1 MCVKKAV
8 IIVMTIFL
16 CLPAI
21 GQQKKRKFM
30 RLPTLSDSSQTA
42 LSFQL
47 FPFPNVNK
55 VAYYVDK
62 NKAKSINKLDGAKN
76 WEKLYQ
82 PLEDYIK
89 NFGIE
94 NFYKETR
101 WLWRYGKLTE
111 MRGEINK
118 AKAIYRLILKHHRK
132 EHDLK
137 AVFRHLDSMM
147 VHEKDYFVPLEHYY
161 ELVEFRK
168 QVDTLIPPR
177 GVLLNMGKHINSDLA
192 DYGPTLGIHN
202 NTLIFT
208 SQRNQSEDV
217 LSNRSNEDLFYSKG
231 EDGYWEEAQEFE
243 GINSPY
249 NEGSAC
255 LSRDGNTLYFARC
268 NAPGG
273 YGNCDLY
280 QARLQED
287 GTWSDIKN
295 LGSTVNSSGWDS
307 QPSLSH
313 QEDTLYFA
321 SDRIG
326 GFGLSDIYFTCKD
339 SKGNWAE
346 AKNLGPTVNTRGNE
360 VSPFY
365 HPSSSLMYFSSTGHL
380 LNFGEYDIYKSYYRG
395 GRWSEP
401 KNIGPLVNG
410 QGSEYYFTIDPN
422 SHYLFYAKSKDENLN
437 NLDLFSFPLPMGAQ
451 PDAIVKLEGSLKEIG
466 TDKPL
471 AGIVSIIDLDHGI
484 EVAPKFLRPDG
495 SFSFDLINNNNYLL
509 IIHGDDFFRIE
520 ELFYLDGDAEYHRKT
535 ETFSSRI
542 EFATL
547 EFDNGKSDLK
557 IEMYS
562 DLNKIVDFMMDN
574 PEFNLKISG
583 HTDSDGSE
591 KLNLKLSQD
600 RAESIKEYLTYFGKI
615 EEDRI
620 EARGYGSSKPIV
632 EEKTAQDKKLNRRVE
647 FEIIREEAIENE

>member
-1 MCVKKAV
+1 MYLKKAV
-8 IIVMTIFL
+8 IIFITIFL
-16 CLPAI
+16 CLPTA
-21 GQQKKRKFM
+21 GQEKKKKFM
-30 RLPTLSDSSQTA
+30 RLPKLSDSSQSA

-55 VAYYVDK
+55 VTYYVDK
-62 NKAKSINKLDGAKN
+62 AKAKSINKMDREKD
-76 WEKLYQ
+76 WDKLYR
-82 PLEDYIK
+82 PLENYIK
-89 NFGIE
+89 NFGIG

-101 WLWRYGKLTE
+101 WLWRYGKLAE
-111 MRGEINK
+111 MRGEMEK
-118 AKAIYRLILKHHRK
+118 AKAIYRLVLKHHRK
-132 EHDLK
+132 EADLK
-137 AVFRHLDSMM
+137 KAFQHLDSLI
-147 VHEKDYFVPLEHYY
+147 VNEKDYFVPLKHYY

-177 GVLLNMGKHINSDLA
+177 GVLLNMGKHINSDQA
-192 DYGPTLGIHN
+192 DYGPTLSIHD

-208 SQRNQSEDV
+208 SKRNQSNDV
-217 LSNRSNEDLFYSKG
+217 LNSRANEDLFFSKG
-231 EDGYWEEAQEFE
+231 EDGYWEQAKAFD
-243 GINSPY
+243 GINTPY

-273 YGNCDLY
+273 LGNCDLY
-280 QARLQED
+280 QAQLQEN
-287 GTWSDIKN
+287 GTWGDVKN
-295 LGSTVNSSGWDS
+295 LGELVNSSGWDS

-313 QEDTLYFA
+313 TEDTLYFA
-321 SDRIG
+321 SDRVE
-326 GFGLSDIYFTCKD
+326 GFGLSDIYFTYKD
-339 SKGNWAE
+339 SKGNWTKAR
-346 AKNLGPTVNTRGNE
+346 NLGPTVNTRGNE
-360 VSPFY
+360 VSPFF
-365 HPSSSLMYFSSTGHL
+365 HPSKSVLYFSSTGHL
-380 LNFGEYDIYKSYYRG
+380 LNFGEYDIYKSYYKG
-395 GRWSEP
+395 NRWSEP

-410 QGSEYYFTIDPN
+410 KGSEYYFTIDPN
-422 SHYLFYAKSKDENLN
+422 SQYLFYAKSKDENLS

-451 PDAIVKLEGSLKEIG
+451 PDATVKLQGSLTEVG

-471 AGIVSIIDLDHGI
+471 EGIVSIIDLDHGI

-542 EFATL
+542 KFSTL
-547 EFDNGKSDLK
+547 EFDNGKADLK
-557 IEMYS
+557 MEMYG

-591 KLNLKLSQD
+591 DLNLKLSQE
-600 RAESIKEYLTYFGKI
+600 RAEAIKEYLTYFGKI
-615 EEDRI
+615 EEHRI
-620 EARGYGSSKPIV
+620 EARGFGSSKPIV
-632 EEKTAQDKKLNRRVE
+632 DEKTPEDKKLNRRVE
-647 FEIIREEAIENE
+647 FEILREEAIEG

>member
-1 MCVKKAV
+1 MLL
-8 IIVMTIFL
+8 TFFL

-21 GQQKKRKFM
+21 GQKKKKKFM
-30 RLPTLSDSSQTA
+30 RLPKLSDSSQSA
-42 LSFQL
+42 LIFQI

-55 VAYYVDK
+55 VAYFADK
-62 NKAKSINKLDGAKN
+62 GQSKSINKLDQARN
-76 WEKLYQ
+76 WDKLY
-82 PLEDYIK
+82 PLLENYIK

-111 MRGEINK
+111 MRGDLVK
-118 AKAIYRLILKHHRK
+118 AKAIYKLVLKHHRK
-132 EHDLK
+132 ETDLK
-137 AVFRHLDSMM
+137 KVFRHLDSLI
-147 VHEKDYFVPLEHYY
+147 VNEKDYFVPLEHYY

-177 GVLLNMGKHINSDLA
+177 GVLLNMGQHINSDLA
-192 DYGPTLGIHN
+192 DYGPTLGIHD

-208 SQRNQSEDV
+208 SKRNQTTDV
-217 LSNRSNEDLFYSKG
+217 LQSRANEDLFYSKG
-231 EDGYWEEAQEFE
+231 EDGYWEEAKAFE
-243 GINSPY
+243 GINTPF

-255 LSRDGNTLYFARC
+255 LSKDGTKLFFARC
-268 NAPGG
+268 NAPDG

-280 QARLQED
+280 EAHLQEN
-287 GTWSDIKN
+287 GAWGNIKN
-295 LGSTVNSSGWDS
+295 LGESVNGASWDS

-313 QEDTLYFA
+313 GEDTLYFA
-321 SDRIG
+321 SDRVD
-326 GFGLSDIYFTCKD
+326 GFGLSDIYFTYKD
-339 SKGNWAE
+339 SKGNWAR
-346 AKNLGPTVNTRGNE
+346 ARNLGPMVNTRGNE

-365 HPSSSLMYFSSTGHL
+365 HPSSPLLYFSSTGHL
-380 LNFGEYDIYKSYYRG
+380 LNFGEYDIYKSYHEKN
-395 GRWSEP
+395 RWSEP
-401 KNIGPLVNG
+401 INIGPLVNG
-410 QGSEYYFTIDPN
+410 KGSEYYFTIDAN
-422 SHYLFYAKSKDENLN
+422 SQYLFYAKSKDENLS

-451 PDAIVKLEGSLKEIG
+451 PDATVQLQGSLTEVG
-466 TDKPL
+466 TNKPL
-471 AGIVSIIDLDHGI
+471 SGMVSIIDLDHGI

-520 ELFYLDGDAEYHRKT
+520 ELFYLDGDAQYHRKT

-542 EFATL
+542 EFSTL

-557 IEMYS
+557 IEMYG

-591 KLNLKLSQD
+591 ELNLKLSDD
-600 RAESIKEYLTYFGKI
+600 RAQSIKEYLTYFGKI
-615 EEDRI
+615 DESRI
-620 EARGYGSSKPIV
+620 DAKGYGSSKPIV
-632 EEKTAQDKKLNRRVE
+632 EEKTDEDKKLNRRVE
-647 FEIIREEAIENE
+647 FEIIRDKAIEN

>member
-1 MCVKKAV
+1 MLL
-8 IIVMTIFL
+8 TIFL

-21 GQQKKRKFM
+21 GQKKKKKFM
-30 RLPTLSDSSQTA
+30 RLPKLSDSSQSA
-42 LSFQL
+42 LTFQI
-47 FPFPNVNK
+47 FPFSNVNK
-55 VAYYVDK
+55 VAYFADK
-62 NKAKSINKLDGAKN
+62 GLSKSINKLDQARN
-76 WEKLYQ
+76 WNKLY
-82 PLEDYIK
+82 PLLENYIK

-111 MRGEINK
+111 MRGDMAK
-118 AKAIYRLILKHHRK
+118 AKAIYKLVLKHHRK
-132 EHDLK
+132 ETDLK
-137 AVFRHLDSMM
+137 KVFRHLDSLI
-147 VHEKDYFVPLEHYY
+147 VNEKDYFVPLEHYY

-177 GVLLNMGKHINSDLA
+177 GVLLNMGQHINSDLA
-192 DYGPTLGIHN
+192 DYGPTLGIHD

-208 SQRNQSEDV
+208 SKRNQTTDV
-217 LSNRSNEDLFYSKG
+217 LRSRANEDLFYSKG
-231 EDGYWEEAQEFE
+231 EDGYWEEAKAFE
-243 GINSPY
+243 GINTPF

-255 LSRDGNTLYFARC
+255 LSKDGTTLFFARC
-268 NAPGG
+268 NAPDG

-280 QARLQED
+280 EAHLQEN
-287 GTWSDIKN
+287 GVWGNIKN
-295 LGSTVNSSGWDS
+295 LGESVNGASWDS

-313 QEDTLYFA
+313 GEDTLYFA
-321 SDRIG
+321 SDRVD
-326 GFGLSDIYFTCKD
+326 GFGLSDIYFTYKD
-339 SKGNWAE
+339 SKGNWAK
-346 AKNLGPTVNTRGNE
+346 ARNLGPMVNTRGNE

-365 HPSSSLMYFSSTGHL
+365 HPSSPLLYFSSTGHL
-380 LNFGEYDIYKSYYRG
+380 LNFGEYDIYKSYHKNN
-395 GRWSEP
+395 RWSEP
-401 KNIGPLVNG
+401 INIGPLVNG
-410 QGSEYYFTIDPN
+410 KGSEYYFTIDAN
-422 SHYLFYAKSKDENLN
+422 SQYLFYAKSKDENLS

-451 PDAIVKLEGSLKEIG
+451 PNATVQLQGSLTEVG

-471 AGIVSIIDLDHGI
+471 SGMVSIIDLDHGI

-542 EFATL
+542 EFSTL

-557 IEMYS
+557 IEMYG

-591 KLNLKLSQD
+591 ELNLKLSDD
-600 RAESIKEYLTYFGKI
+600 RAQSIKEYLTYFGKI
-615 EEDRI
+615 DESRI
-620 EARGYGSSKPIV
+620 DAKGYGSSKPIV
-632 EEKTAQDKKLNRRVE
+632 EEKTDEDKKLNRRVE
-647 FEIIREEAIENE
+647 FEIIRDKAIEN

>member
-1 MCVKKAV
+1 
-8 IIVMTIFL
+8 
-16 CLPAI
+16 
-21 GQQKKRKFM
+21 M
-30 RLPTLSDSSQTA
+30 RLPKLSDSTA
-42 LSFQL
+42 STLSFQL

-62 NKAKSINKLDGAKN
+62 PKAKSINKLDEGRN
-76 WEKLYQ
+76 WDKLYK
-82 PLEDYIK
+82 PLEEYIK
-89 NFGIE
+89 KFGIE

-111 MRGEINK
+111 MRGDLNK
-118 AKAIYRLILKHHRK
+118 AKAIYRLVLKHHRK
-132 EHDLK
+132 EADLK
-137 AVFRHLDSMM
+137 KVFQHLDSLM
-147 VHEKDYFVPLEHYY
+147 VNEKDYFVPLKHYY

-177 GVLLNMGKHINSDLA
+177 GVLLNMGEHINSDLA
-192 DYGPTLGIHN
+192 DYGPTLGIHD

-208 SQRNQSEDV
+208 SKRNMSNDV
-217 LSNRSNEDLFYSKG
+217 LNQRANEDLFYSKG
-231 EDGYWEEAQEFE
+231 EDGYWEKAVAFD
-243 GINSPY
+243 GINTPY

-273 YGNCDLY
+273 LGNCDIY
-280 QARLQED
+280 QARIQED
-287 GTWSDIKN
+287 GTWGDIKN
-295 LGSTVNSSGWDS
+295 LGELVNSAGWDS

-313 QEDTLYFA
+313 TEDTLYFA
-321 SDRIG
+321 SDRVE
-326 GFGLSDIYFTCKD
+326 GFGLSDIYFTYKD
-339 SKGNWAE
+339 SKGNWAR
-346 AKNLGPTVNTRGNE
+346 ASNLGPTINTRGNE

-365 HPSSSLMYFSSTGHL
+365 HPSRSLLYFSSTGHL
-380 LNFGEYDIYKSYYRG
+380 LNFGEYDIYKSYHKG
-395 GRWSEP
+395 DRWSEP

-410 QGSEYYFTIDPN
+410 KGSEYYFTIDPN
-422 SHYLFYAKSKDENLN
+422 SQYLFYAKSKDKNLN

-451 PDAIVKLEGSLKEIG
+451 PDATVKLQGSLTEVG

-547 EFDNGKSDLK
+547 EFDNGKADLK
-557 IEMYS
+557 MEMYG

-574 PEFNLKISG
+574 PEFDLKISG

-591 KLNLKLSQD
+591 ELNLKLSRD

-615 EEDRI
+615 EERRI
-620 EARGYGSSKPIV
+620 EAIGYGSSKPIV
-632 EEKTAQDKKLNRRVE
+632 EEKSPEDKKLNRRVE
-647 FEIIREEAIENE
+647 FEIIREKAIEN